1 MLGTASAVGKYKA
14 ALNTRLKQGV
24 DETALPGAH
33 FLIFARASIFCSFS
47 IEQFNS
53 SVIFRPVKRNPIET
67 VVTSEGTKAAR
78 LNPVEVEI
86 IHLFVQLSRALGQ
99 PPSVAEIYGLL
110 FISASP
116 LPQDDFTERLN
127 LSKGSASQGLRYLLD
142 LGAVRTVYVAGDRRV
157 HYEAV
162 AELRN
167 LVNRFL
173 RQQVLTYF
181 EDSQDRLDRIQVGA
195 QELPDGDREF
205 ALSRVRMLK
214 SWGKNAKRVLPFV
227 LAMLGGRG
235 GKNGKKR
242 GENADMRKADMLKS

>member
-1 MLGTASAVGKYKA
+1 MAKFLNAHYPEISG
-14 ALNTRLKQGV
+14 AL
-24 DETALPGAH
+24 
-33 FLIFARASIFCSFS
+33 IFCSIS
-47 IEQFNS
+47 IELLGS
-53 SVIFRPVKRNPIET
+53 SAIFRPVKRNAIET
-67 VVTSEGTKAAR
+67 VETPDGARAAR

-110 FISASP
+110 FISPNP
-116 LPQDDFTERLN
+116 LPQDDFIERLN

-167 LVNRFL
+167 LANRFL

-181 EDSQDRLDRIQVGA
+181 DDSEDRLDRIQA
-195 QELPDGDREF
+195 EARELPGEEREF
-205 ALSRVRMLK
+205 ALDRVRMLK
-214 SWGKNAKRVLPFV
+214 SSV
-227 LAMLGGRG
+227 
-235 GKNGKKR
+235 
-242 GENADMRKADMLKS
+242 

>member
-1 MLGTASAVGKYKA
+1 
-14 ALNTRLKQGV
+14 
-24 DETALPGAH
+24 
-33 FLIFARASIFCSFS
+33 
-47 IEQFNS
+47 
-53 SVIFRPVKRNPIET
+53 VKRNAIET
-67 VVTSEGTKAAR
+67 VETPDGERAAR

-110 FISASP
+110 FISP
-116 LPQDDFTERLN
+116 KPMPQDDFIERLN
-127 LSKGSASQGLRYLLD
+127 LSKGSASQGLRYLQD

-167 LVNRFL
+167 LANRFL

-181 EDSQDRLDRIQVGA
+181 DDSTARLDRVMVA
-195 QELPDGDREF
+195 ARELPDAERDF

-214 SWGKNAKRVLPFV
+214 SWERNAKRVLPFV
-227 LAMLGGRG
+227 LTILGGHS
-235 GKNGKKR
+235 GKNGK
-242 GENADMRKADMLKS
+242 